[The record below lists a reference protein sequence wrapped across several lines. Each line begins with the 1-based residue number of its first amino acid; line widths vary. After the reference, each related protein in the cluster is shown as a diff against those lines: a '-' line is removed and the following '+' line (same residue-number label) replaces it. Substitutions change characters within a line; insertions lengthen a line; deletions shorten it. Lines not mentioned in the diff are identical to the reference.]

1 MFDELSSKLNATLRN
16 LTGRGVLTEDAVKEG
31 LREIRR
37 ILLEADVSFDLTRDF
52 LERVQAKATGVSA
65 LTDVRPGHQLVKI
78 VYDELVVMLGEKQAP
93 IAHATVPP
101 TVILLVGLQGSGKTT
116 TAGKLARRLKAE
128 QKAPFLVAAD
138 VYRPAAIEQLQT
150 LGRQIDVGVHAD
162 TGAKDV
168 VKIVRDGVAAAGK
181 ARARTVLVDTAG
193 RLQIDDEMM
202 GELKRLRAAVQPHE
216 ILLVADGMTGQDAVR
231 IAKGFHDALGITGVI
246 LTKMDGDARGGAA
259 LSIFGVTHAPI
270 KYIGVGEKLDALEP
284 FHPDRLAGR
293 ILQQGDI
300 LSLVEKAQ
308 GAVDEKEAERLA
320 KKVTSKKGLDLEDFL
335 GAMRQMQK
343 MGPLKNVLGLL
354 PGVNPAM
361 LQAAKVDDKKMK
373 QVEAIVLSMTPKE
386 RANPDL
392 INGQRRLRI
401 AKGSGRTVQ
410 EVNTLLAQFKQM
422 QKVMKTVG
430 KTGGKGPGLPF
441 GKMPLG
447 RGPFPG

>member
-52 LERVQAKATGVSA
+52 LERVQAKAIGVSA

-116 TAGKLARRLKAE
+116 TAGKLARRLKTE

-138 VYRPAAIEQLQT
+138 VYRPAAIDQLQT
-150 LGRQIDVGVHAD
+150 LGKQIDVGVHAD
-162 TGAKDV
+162 TSSKDV
-168 VKIVRDGVAAAGK
+168 VKIVRDGLVAAGK

-202 GELKRLRAAVQPHE
+202 GELKRLKSAVSPHE

-231 IAKGFHDALGITGVI
+231 IAQGFHDALGITGVI

-259 LSIFGVTHAPI
+259 LSIYGVTHAPI

-320 KKVTSKKGLDLEDFL
+320 RKVTSKKGLDLEDFL
-335 GAMRQMQK
+335 GAMKQMQK

-386 RANPDL
+386 RRMPHVID
-392 INGQRRLRI
+392 GSRRKRI
-401 AKGSGRTVQ
+401 AAGSGTTIQ
-410 EVNTLLAQFKQM
+410 QVNQLLSARKQM
-422 QKVMKTVG
+422 QKMMKQMKKG
-430 KTGGKGPGLPF
+430 KMPGLPPELL
-441 GKMPLG
+441 KQAQQQG
-447 RGPFPG
+447 RR

>member
-1 MFDELSSKLNATLRN
+1 MFDELSEKLSATLQK
-16 LTGRGVLTEDAVKEG
+16 LTGRGVLTEDAVREA

-37 ILLEADVSFDLTRDF
+37 ILLEADVSFDLTRGF
-52 LERVQAKATGVSA
+52 LERVQAKAIGADV
-65 LTDVRPGHQLVKI
+65 LQGVRPGHQVVKV
-78 VYDELVVMLGEKQAP
+78 VYDELVAMLGEKQAP

-138 VYRPAAIEQLQT
+138 VYRPAAIEQLHT
-150 LGRQIDVGVHAD
+150 LGKQVDVGVHGDPAS
-162 TGAKDV
+162 KDV
-168 VKIVRDGVAAAGK
+168 VRIVRDGIAAAGR

-202 GELKRLRAAVQPHE
+202 DELKRLKAAVSPHE

-231 IAKGFHDALGITGVI
+231 IAQGFHDALGITGVI

-259 LSIFGVTHAPI
+259 LSIYGVTHAPI
-270 KYIGVGEKLDALEP
+270 KFIGVGERLDALET

-308 GAVDEKEAERLA
+308 VAVDEKEAERLA
-320 KKVTSKKGLDLEDFL
+320 RKVTSKKGMDLEDFL
-335 GAMRQMQK
+335 NAMRQMQK
-343 MGPLKNVLGLL
+343 MGPLKNVLGML
-354 PGVNPAM
+354 PGMNPAM
-361 LQAAKVDDKKMK
+361 LQAAKIDDKKLK
-373 QVEAIVLSMTPKE
+373 HVEAIVLSMTPKE
-386 RANPDL
+386 RSNPDV

-422 QKVMKTVG
+422 QKVMKSVG
-430 KTGGKGPGLPF
+430 KGGGMGMKLPF
-441 GKMPLG
+441 G